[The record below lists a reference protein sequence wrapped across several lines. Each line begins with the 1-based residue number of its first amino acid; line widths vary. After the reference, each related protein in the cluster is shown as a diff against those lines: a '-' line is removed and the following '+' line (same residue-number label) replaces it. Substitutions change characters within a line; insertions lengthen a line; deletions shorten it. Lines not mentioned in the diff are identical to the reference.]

1 MDLKK
6 LNVQELNPQE
16 MKSVEGGWGILA
28 ALIVA
33 AVAVV
38 VDFVTDGK
46 LDGNGD
52 KGD

>member
-1 MDLKK
+1 MNLKK
-6 LNVQELNPQE
+6 LNVQELDAQE
-16 MKSVEGGWGILA
+16 MKSIEGGWGILA

-46 LDGNGD
+46 LDGDVN
-52 KGD
+52 K